1 MKNNDM
7 SFPVL
12 LLNKIK
18 RYGETKKFKKGSYI
32 FRDKFVTNNVFI
44 LLGGKASI
52 YKLNASGGQRTIF
65 IMDAITLLNE
75 PVNENITSSV
85 SCVAF
90 EDCWVLS
97 IDRGVFFDL
106 MEGDFELTKIVI
118 EQISHKVR
126 RMYRQLK
133 NTVSAAKVEKRL
145 AAKLWKLCRDYGI
158 QTESG
163 TLINIEITSVNLAD
177 LLGVRRETVSR
188 ALKILQDEELI
199 LYNKRKFLIPNPN
212 DLSKYFKGM

>member
-1 MKNNDM
+1 MLD
-7 SFPVL
+7 
-12 LLNKIK
+12 
-18 RYGETKKFKKGSYI
+18 
-32 FRDKFVTNNVFI
+32 
-44 LLGGKASI
+44 GKASI
-52 YKLNASGGQRTIF
+52 NKLNASGQQRTIF

-75 PVNENITSSV
+75 PTNESATSST

-97 IDRGVFFDL
+97 IDMGVFFDL
-106 MEGDFELTKIVI
+106 MAGDFELAKIVI

-133 NTVSAAKVEKRL
+133 NTVSTAKVEKRL

-158 QTESG
+158 ETESG
-163 TLINIEITSVNLAD
+163 TLINIEVTSVNLAD

-188 ALKILQDEELI
+188 ALKVLRDEELI
-199 LYNKRKFLIPNPN
+199 ICKKRKILIPNPD
-212 DLSKYFKGM
+212 DLSKYFKGL

>member
-133 NTVSAAKVEKRL
+133 NTVSAAKIEKRL
-145 AAKLWKLCRDYGI
+145 AAKQRNSKKVLIFFATNLSPTRFLYCL
-158 QTESG
+158 TEKRP
-163 TLINIEITSVNLAD
+163 LIN
-177 LLGVRRETVSR
+177 
-188 ALKILQDEELI
+188 
-199 LYNKRKFLIPNPN
+199 
-212 DLSKYFKGM
+212 